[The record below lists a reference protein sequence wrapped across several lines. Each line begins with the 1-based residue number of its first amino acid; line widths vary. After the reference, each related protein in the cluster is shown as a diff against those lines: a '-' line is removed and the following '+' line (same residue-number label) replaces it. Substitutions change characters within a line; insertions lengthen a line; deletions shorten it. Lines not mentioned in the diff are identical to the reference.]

1 MDTTV
6 DASARPHGGHG
17 GPPPMPSH
25 STLMIDGRALL
36 ATRRAGT
43 TTRTAGEGVAPGV
56 AEAGAEE
63 EEEGEEVFAIDGTL
77 EETLAYHVEH
87 PPAPLPST
95 TALASARVCADAE
108 GCDPL
113 VVRRDELVLPL
124 FDEIWRALLLEV
136 RPSPP
141 PLVLC
146 ASGFSLSSSSSPPPP
161 TKELRFW
168 FFPACSERSLATAER
183 SSSSSSRR
191 SLSRPV
197 LALSL
202 PSRSRSAAAQLR
214 PLVRR
219 FVSRGGLVASKAA
232 GGGGFGGEASDG
244 MQGVLFSEW

>member
-141 PLVLC
+141 PSFFALRV
-146 ASGFSLSSSSSPPPP
+146 SLSLPPHRRRRPPRSCAFGSFQRAARGPSQPPNAPPPP
-161 TKELRFW
+161 PRAG
-168 FFPACSERSLATAER
+168 PSLAQ
-183 SSSSSSRR
+183 SS
-191 SLSRPV
+191 L
-197 LALSL
+197 
-202 PSRSRSAAAQLR
+202 
-214 PLVRR
+214 
-219 FVSRGGLVASKAA
+219 
-232 GGGGFGGEASDG
+232 
-244 MQGVLFSEW
+244 